1 MGFGKI
7 VLINQAANYLTIG
20 LANAFAGK
28 YDEVALIT
36 GSVHI
41 QGEELREEIKV
52 VKIKRWRERHG
63 FGKFLIYL
71 TGLVQIYFYLLT
83 RFRKHEVF
91 FVSLPPMAYLLNLL
105 LRRKFS
111 MLIWDVY
118 PDAFKVAGMKESH
131 FLYRI
136 WARLNK
142 KSFAKAYR
150 LFTIGER
157 IAGTLGQYVNTDKI
171 IITPIWSIFKPG
183 EKKPKENNPFIRQHN
198 LVGKFIVQYSGNI
211 GLSHRVE
218 LLVELAE
225 IMRENTEIYFQIIGR
240 GPRVPYLKEL
250 VAARQLD
257 NCHFLP
263 FQSDE
268 MFPWSLSAADIG
280 VVILDG
286 ENAHGSVPSK
296 SYNLMSFGI
305 PSLYIAPED
314 SELQAYARKYGHAA
328 CFQSSQ
334 LHAAAEFIL
343 KLSQDQQLYDEYAKN
358 SLAAARNYTRAN
370 ADLLVDKYINPK
382 NQTQAGYATAIA

>member
-1 MGFGKI
+1 MRKLVI
-7 VLINQAANYLTIG
+7 INQAANYLTIG
-20 LANAFAGK
+20 LANAFAEK
-28 YDEVALIT
+28 IDKVALIT
-36 GSVHI
+36 GSVHV
-41 QGEELREEIKV
+41 QGEELRKDIKLA
-52 VKIKRWRERHG
+52 KIKRWRESHG
-63 FGKFLIYL
+63 FGKFMIYL
-71 TGLVQIYFYLLT
+71 VGLAQIYFLLLT

-91 FVSLPPMAYLLNLL
+91 FVSLPPMGYLLNLL

-118 PDAFKVAGMKESH
+118 PDAFKVAGMQESH
-131 FLYRI
+131 LLYRL

-142 KSFAKAYR
+142 KSFAKAHR

-157 IAGTLGQYVNTDKI
+157 IANTLGQYVRTDKI

-183 EKKPKENNPFIRQHN
+183 QKKPKENNPFVRQHN
-198 LVGKFIVQYSGNI
+198 LAGKFVVQYSGNI

-225 IMRENTEIYFQIIGR
+225 IMQEHSDIYFQIIGR

-250 VAARQLD
+250 VATRQLD

-263 FQSDE
+263 FQSDD
-268 MFPWSLSAADIG
+268 MFPWSLSAADMG

-286 ENAHGSVPSK
+286 ANAHGSVPSK

-314 SELQAYARKYGHAA
+314 SELQAYARTYGHAA
-328 CFQSSQ
+328 CFQASQ

-343 KLSQDQQLYDEYAKN
+343 KLSQNKQLYDQYVKN
-358 SLAAARNYTRAN
+358 SLAAAKNYTRAN
-370 ADLLVDKYINPK
+370 ADLLVDKYINPGS
-382 NQTQAGYATAIA
+382 QTQAGYAAAIA